1 MVNFEKPLSFC
12 RKSWWTHYLQGG
24 VFQNYCFAILE
35 VQCPNHD
42 LKAQIFNIFNQCIF
56 HFRELELH
64 YELYLKVK
72 LGISDGKIANSI
84 KSVFTTL
91 AVPQEITEEVSSLA
105 MCLPIFYEAYINRF
119 K

>member
-24 VFQNYCFAILE
+24 AFKNYCSAILG

-42 LKAQIFNIFNQCIF
+42 VTLQIFNQCIF

-84 KSVFTTL
+84 KSVFTALT
-91 AVPQEITEEVSSLA
+91 APREITEEVSSLA
-105 MCLPIFYEAYINRF
+105 MCLPIFYEAFINRF